1 MISATIIKDS
11 TNWLGNRLTTFILEY
26 PRLIHADFMTHRAFS
41 KNAAGSRAIP
51 VEKIIQ
57 GIITN
62 TVYPLWTKDMKGMQS
77 ELITDENLIKE
88 LDADVYFMRDW
99 IIGEVNNL
107 KMKGVHKQ
115 NANRYL
121 EPFQH
126 IKLICTGTDWNNF
139 FELRDHPMAQPEIQE
154 LARAIK
160 KAMSES
166 TPVYLQPG
174 EWHIPFDDKIDDGKI
189 WEKGFEK
196 TKWFPSMKTL
206 NELEV
211 KISVARCAR
220 ISYNNFDTNNID
232 IDKDLDLYDRLI
244 VQRPIH
250 ASPCEH
256 QARVPTESELEF
268 FESRYITSELGHPKY
283 MRGKYISNL
292 NGWIQ
297 YRKIIEDE
305 THR

>member
-11 TNWLGNRLTTFILEY
+11 TNWLGNRLTSFILEY

-99 IIGEVNNL
+99 MIGEVNNL
-107 KMKGVHKQ
+107 KVKGVHKQ

-160 KAMSES
+160 KEMSES

-174 EWHIPFDDKIDDGKI
+174 EWHIPFDGYFPEYLSSEGK
-189 WEKGFEK
+189 
-196 TKWFPSMKTL
+196 
-206 NELEV
+206 V

-220 ISYNNFDTNNID
+220 ISYNNFETGHID
-232 IDKDLDLYDRLI
+232 IDKDTDLYNRLI

-305 THR
+305 TYR